1 MGDLAA
7 HVARWTGQGS
17 GYGDRGP
24 AAAAQRALVR
34 PGLLGL
40 GLLLVALTVYD
51 LFESVVLPRP
61 AVGRLRFSPL
71 VLHAFGLL
79 WRAVGRR
86 LQPVRRREAVLGAFG
101 PTAVLMLLVLWA
113 AALVVGYALILMGCE
128 PTGFGGALYLS
139 ASSFLTLGIAG
150 PRRGPG
156 RVVVPLEAANGLGLF
171 ALVVSLLFLLFGAFE
186 RREVQVIALDASAG
200 APPSGLALLE
210 TCAELGLPEHLG
222 ETFATWRIWAA
233 QVLES
238 HLAFPA
244 LVYFRSSHDNEAW
257 LNSFGAVMD
266 AANLVLTALDGG
278 PRGEATM
285 FYKVGKHLVDDIG
298 YHFRFRRVQ
307 QPGLEQ
313 WELEQA
319 LARLAAAGYRCRPVQ
334 QVWPVFA
341 ARRLQYLPLIEH
353 LSRYLVLPPAPW
365 IGDRSY
371 LPHQDGTRD

>member
-1 MGDLAA
+1 MSA
-7 HVARWTGQGS
+7 
-17 GYGDRGP
+17 
-24 AAAAQRALVR
+24 
-34 PGLLGL
+34 GLLAL
-40 GLLLVALTVYD
+40 GVLLVALTLYD

-71 VLHAFGLL
+71 VLHVFWLV

-86 LQPVRRREAVLGAFG
+86 LEPMRRREAVLGAFG
-101 PTAVLMLLVLWA
+101 PTAVLMLLLLWA
-113 AALVVGYALILMGCE
+113 AALVLGYALILMGCE

-150 PRRGPG
+150 PRSGPG
-156 RVVVPLEAANGLGLF
+156 RAIAPLEAATGLGLF

-210 TCAELGLPEHLG
+210 ACAEFAIPQHLG

-266 AANLVLTALDGG
+266 AANLVLTAMEGG

-285 FYKVGKHLVDDIG
+285 FYKVGRHLVDDIG
-298 YHFRFRRVQ
+298 FHFRFRRLR
-307 QPGLEQ
+307 QPGLER
-313 WELEQA
+313 WELERA
-319 LARLAAAGYRCRPVQ
+319 LARLAAAGYPTLPVEQ
-334 QVWPVFA
+334 AWPAFA

-371 LPHQDGTRD
+371 LPHRAGASD